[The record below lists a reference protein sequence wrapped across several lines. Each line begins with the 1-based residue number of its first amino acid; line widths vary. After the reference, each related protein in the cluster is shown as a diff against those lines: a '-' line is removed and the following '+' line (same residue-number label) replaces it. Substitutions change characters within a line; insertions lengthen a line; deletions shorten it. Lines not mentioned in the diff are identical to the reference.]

1 MMRYHLDYQEKE
13 DIMHTTFEVKGMH
26 CEACENRIKTTLQ
39 AFPTITAME
48 VDHRR
53 DRVAI
58 EHQEANLEAVAT
70 AIAQLGFTVAQG

>member
-1 MMRYHLDYQEKE
+1 
-13 DIMHTTFEVKGMH
+13 MHTTFEVKEMH

-39 AFPTITAME
+39 TFSTITAME

-58 EHQEANLEAVAT
+58 EHQDADLEAVGI
-70 AIAQLGFTVAQG
+70 AIAGLGFTVTPT

>member
-1 MMRYHLDYQEKE
+1 
-13 DIMHTTFEVKGMH
+13 MHTTFEVKGMH

-39 AFPTITAME
+39 KFSTITTME

-58 EHQEANLEAVAT
+58 EHQDADLEAVST
-70 AIAQLGFTVAQG
+70 AIASLGFTVTHT